1 MKYVL
6 WIVGVLITLFVLG
19 LGIVQF
25 ASERVEVVEL
35 QTLDAQGEPMVT
47 RLWIVDDEGWQYLR
61 SGNGTSQWFVRIQEN
76 PSFEVTR
83 NGETRIYT
91 AELRRDKRD
100 RINDLM
106 HEKYTWSDSIISLI
120 TGSENAA
127 IPVELHPSL

>member
-1 MKYVL
+1 MKYVF

-35 QTLDAQGEPMVT
+35 QTLDAQGELMVT

-61 SGNGTSQWFVRIQEN
+61 SGNGTSQWFARIQEN

-100 RINDLM
+100 RINELM